1 MGIEQTE
8 RRKTMTPEQECSLAG
23 AISEFVGKAEAKY
36 RQGQAEHKG
45 NLWEK
50 SKLIEEMENEVI
62 DQWFYVQAL
71 KQKLKSL

>member
-1 MGIEQTE
+1 MQTE
-8 RRKTMTPEQECSLAG
+8 ENEMTPEQETSMG
-23 AISEFVGKAEAKY
+23 FAISLFMKKAESKY
-36 RQGQAEHKG
+36 RQGQAEHEG

-71 KQKLKSL
+71 KQKLNSL